1 MSGVPPARDQG
12 AIRKV
17 LLVILAAGLL
27 GTLAELVLLEHTEG
41 IWQKAPLALLVGGLV
56 SLGWHRIR
64 PGRTAL
70 TAVRLVMILVLAGG
84 PAGLLL
90 HYRGNV
96 EFELEMHPGASGLGL
111 FWEAIRGATPA
122 LAPGTM
128 MLFGALGLLYTFGD
142 PGSGAKG

>member
-1 MSGVPPARDQG
+1 M
-12 AIRKV
+12 
-17 LLVILAAGLL
+17 
-27 GTLAELVLLEHTEG
+27 EHTEG
-41 IWQKAPLALLVGGLV
+41 IWQKLPLALLSGGLV